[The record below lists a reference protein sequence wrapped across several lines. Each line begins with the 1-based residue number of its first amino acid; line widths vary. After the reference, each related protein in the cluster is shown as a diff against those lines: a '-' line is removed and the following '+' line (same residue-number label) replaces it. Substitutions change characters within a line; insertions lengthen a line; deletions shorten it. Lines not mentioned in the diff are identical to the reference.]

1 MPAALTAAL
10 RGALVLGGLMAVAGL
25 GLALVNAGTATRIE
39 ENRRAA
45 RQAVLRELTGLD
57 VEMATHQNVVACEQ
71 GLVALAMVER
81 GYGGAMD
88 VVAAFRNGRLVGV
101 RVPRH
106 TETPGFADI
115 LAPADWIGGL
125 GAAAGG
131 TALGGAD
138 IDAVT
143 GATITSR
150 AVLRARAA
158 AIDRY
163 GEAAPWCER

>member
-25 GLALVNAGTATRIE
+25 GLALVNAGTAARIE

-45 RQAVLRELTGLD
+45 RQAVLRELTGLN
-57 VEMATHQNVVACEQ
+57 VEMATHQDIVACEQ

-81 GYGGAMD
+81 GYGGGMD
-88 VVAAFRNGRLVGV
+88 VVVAFRNGRLVGV

-125 GAAAGG
+125 GAPD
-131 TALGGAD
+131 GAN

-158 AIDRY
+158 ALNRHQ
-163 GEAAPWCER
+163 EAAPWCER